1 MFGQACRS
9 RYRSDFGVARGV
21 GAAVGIGVADGVGD
35 GVTEGVGEGV
45 AGADEEDTEEEVG
58 ATTGAPDAADGEA
71 AATDEGDGLAETPG
85 GAMSRAPPR
94 ARTKPTEALSART
107 STTSD
112 PSIAGDIARPSR
124 TTGVGVSAIT
134 AAPRR

>member
-1 MFGQACRS
+1 M
-9 RYRSDFGVARGV
+9 
-21 GAAVGIGVADGVGD
+21 GVADGVGD
-35 GVTEGVGEGV
+35 GVTEGVDETVGEGV
-45 AGADEEDTEEEVG
+45 TGAEEDEVG

-71 AATDEGDGLAETPG
+71 AATDDGDALAATPG

-94 ARTKPTEALSART
+94 ASTKPTEALNART

>member
-1 MFGQACRS
+1 M
-9 RYRSDFGVARGV
+9 
-21 GAAVGIGVADGVGD
+21 
-35 GVTEGVGEGV
+35 TEGVGEGV
-45 AGADEEDTEEEVG
+45 TGTDGEDTEDEVG

-71 AATDEGDGLAETPG
+71 AATDEGDALAATPG
-85 GAMSRAPPR
+85 GAMSSAPPR
-94 ARTKPTEALSART
+94 ASTKPTEALSART

-112 PSIAGDIARPSR
+112 ASIADDIARPSR